1 VYDGGLRLAQ
11 PAEARAAYDGSVAAY
26 RQTVLAAFQ
35 GVEDTLA
42 ALRIL
47 EEEARVQDEAVGAAQ
62 ESVRLT
68 TNQYKAGVV
77 GYLNVIT
84 VQTIALNDQI
94 TAVQLLGRRMAAA
107 VLLIQALGGGWGANE
122 LPSPKAASAP

>member
-1 VYDGGLRLAQ
+1 
-11 PAEARAAYDGSVAAY
+11 
-26 RQTVLAAFQ
+26 
-35 GVEDTLA
+35 
-42 ALRIL
+42 
-47 EEEARVQDEAVGAAQ
+47 VQDEAVGAAQ

-94 TAVQLLGRRMAAA
+94 TAVQLVGRRMVAA
-107 VLLIQALGGGWGANE
+107 VLLIQALGGGWTADE